1 MEDNYIKSVDEGS
14 PLYGKVESGDT
25 VIAINGNQILD
36 VLDYKFFAY
45 DKSLKVRLRRP
56 DGSEYELDVKK
67 NEASASSDRRRESVR
82 I

>member
-45 DKSLKVRLRRP
+45 DKSLKVRRKDRTA
-56 DGSEYELDVKK
+56 
-67 NEASASSDRRRESVR
+67 ASMSWM
-82 I
+82 